1 MTHIHRADVNAPS
14 PTVAPATTRRR
25 SGVSLVEVLVAV
37 SLLSLSLL
45 ALARIS
51 PLMNTYG
58 RKNDMQLNR
67 AYVLQQQ
74 ADRIM
79 AMPDSLISN
88 TGLTGSLVTGT
99 KTLTIQ
105 GYKWQRTVS
114 MTNSS
119 GMQKIMLIMKPLS
132 VSTSLQKPD
141 TLILWRAP
149 TSTCLLNTTG
159 TC

>member
-1 MTHIHRADVNAPS
+1 MTQSHNDRADLRAR
-14 PTVAPATTRRR
+14 PARRRRR

-51 PLMNTYG
+51 PLMNQYG
-58 RKNDMQLNR
+58 RKNDVQLNR

-79 AMPDSLISN
+79 AMPDSLITN
-88 TGLTGSLVTGT
+88 TSLTGGLVVGT

-105 GYKWQRTVS
+105 GYKWQRSVS
-114 MTNSS
+114 LSTS
-119 GMQKIMLIMKPLS
+119 GSLQTITLIMTPLS
-132 VSTSLQKPD
+132 FGSALNKPD
-141 TLILWRAP
+141 TLVLYRA
-149 TSTCLLNTTG
+149 SAQTCYLNTTG
-159 TC
+159 VC

>member
-1 MTHIHRADVNAPS
+1 MTHLRIRRGVAGAP
-14 PTVAPATTRRR
+14 VRRR

-51 PLMNTYG
+51 PLLNQYG
-58 RKNDMQLNR
+58 RKNDVQLNR
-67 AYVLQQQ
+67 AYVLQEQ

-79 AMPDSLISN
+79 AMPYTNFTDGSLI
-88 TGLTGSLVTGT
+88 VGT

-105 GYKWQRTVS
+105 GYNWQRTVTVS
-114 MTNSS
+114 DSV
-119 GMQKIMLIMKPLS
+119 GMKKVVLIMKPLS
-132 VSTSLQKPD
+132 TSSALQKPD
-141 TLILWRAP
+141 TLVLWRAQ
-149 TSTCLLNTTG
+149 SASCYLNTTG

>member
-1 MTHIHRADVNAPS
+1 MTPTHTHRADLG
-14 PTVAPATTRRR
+14 APARRR

-51 PLMNTYG
+51 PLMNQYG
-58 RKNDMQLNR
+58 RRNDVQLNR

-74 ADRIM
+74 SDRIM
-79 AMPDSLISN
+79 AMPYTN
-88 TGLTGSLVTGT
+88 FTNGSLVTGT

-105 GYKWQRTVS
+105 GYKWQRTVTVS
-114 MTNSS
+114 DSV
-119 GMQKIMLIMKPLS
+119 GMKKVVLIMKPLS
-132 VSTSLQKPD
+132 VATTLQKPD
-141 TLILWRAP
+141 TLILWRGPSA
-149 TSTCLLNTTG
+149 SCLLNTI